1 MQKNNTAEV
10 VTMTLFGAKFTEVES
25 HLFENLK
32 KTKAIFPEETQ
43 ILEHGLALMWNLTQ
57 VTYDAMKDFRTKP
70 NFYANTN
77 LFGRNRQLLF
87 NAYFCMLCSNY
98 GTQFVLLRTVL
109 ENNNLM
115 RLFNINPKYA
125 FEWLPK
131 EKQKRFSLETQL
143 KYDGS
148 IEKKPFNPFCVM
160 KDVLGEIKQKKV
172 KENIAKLYG
181 QLCNYTHPNFL
192 GWQELM
198 ATQGENEILLPLPVF
213 MDVNTEIVMGMTL
226 YLTQLSFKTFVET
239 FKDYTVGFDTQLA
252 EWQSGFNKL
261 IIKFVPKETRSD

>member
-1 MQKNNTAEV
+1 M
-10 VTMTLFGAKFTEVES
+10 LLSGY
-25 HLFENLK
+25 L
-32 KTKAIFPEETQ
+32 
-43 ILEHGLALMWNLTQ
+43 
-57 VTYDAMKDFRTKP
+57 R
-70 NFYANTN
+70 
-77 LFGRNRQLLF
+77 RN
-87 NAYFCMLCSNY
+87 
-98 GTQFVLLRTVL
+98 
-109 ENNNLM
+109 
-115 RLFNINPKYA
+115 K
-125 FEWLPK
+125 
-131 EKQKRFSLETQL
+131 KRFSLETQL

-148 IEKKPFNPFCVM
+148 IDKKPFNPFCVM

-213 MDVNTEIVMGMTL
+213 VDVNTEIVMGMTL